1 MSDVFAF
8 HSFSSIIRL
17 VTFKLRISKKVR
29 GIIDRIRDRRESRTN
44 VDRIENPAI
53 VSSEKRAD

>member
-8 HSFSSIIRL
+8 RSFSSIIRL
-17 VTFKLRISKKVR
+17 VTFKFRISKKVR

-44 VDRIENPAI
+44 VD
-53 VSSEKRAD
+53 